1 MSAVLSQPQTAST
14 PQADICPACGASSTQ
29 AGHAW
34 KFINARGETEWLRC
48 RCCQS
53 YFMDRGYSLESEV
66 SHTQTMT
73 WGDTEHGAQL
83 NTFKQRMYK
92 SILGQ
97 LQKYVQPEGRSL
109 LDVGCSYGGFM
120 EAATKAGFHVC
131 GFDIVPQAVDFVKT
145 HGMSA
150 ECCGQIR
157 DFQGSHSKFDVITVL
172 DANIYWPD
180 QATELS
186 DIYNRLSDGGLL
198 VMRVVD
204 KSWLATVGAGLQKLS
219 PDRGRKVLQ
228 RAVNDHRFS
237 MPIGSLLNL
246 LEKTGFNVVSA
257 SPKGAVHSDETS
269 LLVKLAFG
277 IGIALWQTMGV
288 FLAPGAVVI
297 AEKQTLVPESNGQSE
312 S

>member
-1 MSAVLSQPQTAST
+1 MSAVLSQVKTAST
-14 PQADICPACGASSTQ
+14 PQADNCPACGASSTQ

-34 KFINARGETEWLRC
+34 KFVNARGETEWLRC
-48 RCCQS
+48 HCCRS

-66 SHTQTMT
+66 THTKTMT
-73 WGDTEHGAQL
+73 WGDAEHGAQL

-97 LQKYVQPEGRSL
+97 LQKHVPPEGKSL

-120 EAATKAGFHVC
+120 EAAKDAGFSVC
-131 GFDIVPQAVDFVKT
+131 GFDIVPQAVDFVKA

-157 DFQGSHSKFDVITVL
+157 DFHGSPATFDVITVL

-186 DIYNRLSDGGLL
+186 DIRNRLNDGGLL

-204 KSWLATVGAGLQKLS
+204 KSWLATVGAGLQRVS
-219 PDRGRKVLQ
+219 PDRGQKVLK

-237 MPIGSLLNL
+237 MPIGSLLGL
-246 LEKTGFNVVSA
+246 LGKTGFNVISA
-257 SPKGAVHSDETS
+257 SPKGAVHSDDTS
-269 LLVKLAFG
+269 LMVKMAFG
-277 IGIALWQTMGV
+277 FGIALWQTTGV

-297 AEKQTLVPESNGQSE
+297 AEKA
-312 S
+312 